1 MRAVV
6 FESAGRV
13 RVEDVDEPAIR
24 EPRDAIVRVTRAGIC
39 GSDLHFLHLK
49 TPIEP
54 GEVLGHEAVGVVE
67 SVGEDVG
74 GIVPG
79 DRVVVAFHIAC
90 GTCWFCRRGETGLCE
105 DFRNLGAGAFSGG
118 LAGAQAERVRVP
130 NAEGNLLPV
139 PPQIDDERA
148 VFLGD
153 VLTTGFYAASLLAP
167 RPHETIAVVGAG
179 PVGFCAVQSLRAL
192 GAERIAVLD
201 REPDRLA
208 LAEAAGAIPIDV
220 TARNPHMALAALT
233 EDRGADAVLEA
244 VGTLAAFE
252 TTVDVVRRGGR
263 IVIAGIY
270 AGETADV
277 ALGVYAA
284 RGLDLRF
291 AGICPVHAFW
301 ERARDALVEDRV
313 DPTPLISHRLPL
325 EEATLGYELFDRHE
339 ATKVLLEP

>member
-6 FESAGRV
+6 FEAEGRV
-13 RVEDVDEPAIR
+13 RVDDVPEPAIC

-49 TPIEP
+49 TPIRP

-67 SVGEDVG
+67 SVGQDVSA
-74 GIVPG
+74 VASG
-79 DRVVVAFHIAC
+79 DRVAVAFHIAC
-90 GTCWFCRRGETGLCE
+90 GACWFCLHGETGLCE

-118 LAGAQAERVRVP
+118 LAGTQAERVRVP
-130 NAEGNLLPV
+130 NAERNLLQV
-139 PPQIDDERA
+139 PSEIDDERA

-153 VLTTGFYAASLLAP
+153 VLTTGYYAASLVAP
-167 RPHETIAVVGAG
+167 QPDETVAVVGAG
-179 PVGFCAVQSLRAL
+179 PVGFCALQSLRAL
-192 GAERIAVLD
+192 GAERIVALD

-208 LAEAAGAIPIDV
+208 LAEATGAIPIDV
-220 TARNPHMALAALT
+220 AARNPHMALAALT

-244 VGTLAAFE
+244 VGSLAAFE
-252 TTVDVVRRGGR
+252 TAVDVVRRGGR

-270 AGETADV
+270 AGETAEV

-284 RGLDLRF
+284 RGLDVRF

-301 ERARDALVEDRV
+301 ERARDALVEGRV
-313 DPTPLISHRLPL
+313 DPAPLVSHRLSL
-325 EEATLGYELFDRHE
+325 EDAARGYELFDRRE

>member
-6 FESAGRV
+6 FEAAGRV
-13 RVEDVDEPAIR
+13 RVDDVPEPELR
-24 EPRDAIVRVTRAGIC
+24 EPRDAIVRVARAGIC

-67 SVGEDVG
+67 SVGRDVAAFG
-74 GIVPG
+74 PG

-90 GTCWFCRRGETGLCE
+90 GRCWFCRRGETGLCE

-118 LAGAQAERVRVP
+118 LAGTQAERVRVP
-130 NAEGNLLPV
+130 NAEQNLLPV
-139 PPQIDDERA
+139 PPEIDDERA

-153 VLTTGFYAASLLAP
+153 VLTTGYYAASLVAP
-167 RPHETIAVVGAG
+167 RPDETIAVVGAG

-192 GAERIAVLD
+192 GAERIVVLD

-220 TARNPHMALAALT
+220 TARNPHMALATLT
-233 EDRGADAVLEA
+233 DDRGADGVLEA
-244 VGTLAAFE
+244 VGSLEAFE
-252 TTVDVVRRGGR
+252 TAVDVVRRGGR

-270 AGETADV
+270 AGETAEI

-284 RGLDLRF
+284 RGLDVRF
-291 AGICPVHAFW
+291 AGICPVHTFW
-301 ERARDALVEDRV
+301 ERARDALADGRV
-313 DPTPLISHRLPL
+313 DPLPLVSHRLPL
-325 EEATLGYELFDRHE
+325 NDAARGYDLFDRHE